1 MYDDLLSKL
10 KEKLLEL
17 FDPLI
22 SDYSEDPVGMT
33 LAIVTIAVFVVEF
46 VLLNKGIIFSRGK
59 KRVEKAERDG
69 RTLEATRVSFRRSQ
83 HTNTNGNKHDWW
95 IARYEYV
102 LEGKRRTKVV
112 SSKYSQDLT
121 STMTLY
127 YKESGKKAY
136 TYGEFSN
143 EPFFFL
149 IYFIPFVVSG
159 VIGWLIG
166 YYH

>member
-22 SDYSEDPVGMT
+22 SQYSEDPVGMT

-59 KRVEKAERDG
+59 KRVEKAKRDG
-69 RTLEATRVSFRRSQ
+69 RTLEATRVSCRRSH
-83 HTNTNGNKHDWW
+83 HTNTDGTEDDRWH
-95 IARYEYV
+95 ATYEYV
-102 LEGKRRTKVV
+102 LEGKRRTKLVHNDHLQ
-112 SSKYSQDLT
+112 YLP

-136 TYGEFSN
+136 TYSEFSN